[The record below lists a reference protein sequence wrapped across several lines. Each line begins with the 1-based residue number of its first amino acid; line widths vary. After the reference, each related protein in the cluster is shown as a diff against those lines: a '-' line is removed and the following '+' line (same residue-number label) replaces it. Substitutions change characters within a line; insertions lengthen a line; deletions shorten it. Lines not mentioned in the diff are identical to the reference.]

1 MRVKLILKGVLLWVT
16 AFAVIL
22 FISGVDSL
30 YNNGYFIYSIVIC
43 AVLCYACYNLISEK
57 ELKEITLYKWFNK
70 LTAKNMRFVIVD
82 AGQYAYGN
90 NKISP
95 EYIDKL
101 KDKYKLETVKVNRYN
116 KEVEC
121 TIVTINNIVSL
132 VELQK
137 LVGKFVIGLDL
148 YLPEEIESIADS
160 TIVIYDD
167 YIE

>member
-1 MRVKLILKGVLLWVT
+1 MK
-16 AFAVIL
+16 
-22 FISGVDSL
+22 FI
-30 YNNGYFIYSIVIC
+30 
-43 AVLCYACYNLISEK
+43 
-57 ELKEITLYKWFNK
+57 
-70 LTAKNMRFVIVD
+70 IVD
-82 AGQYAYGN
+82 ASQYAYGE

-95 EYIDKL
+95 EYINKL
-101 KDKYKLETVKVNRYN
+101 KDKYKLETIKVNRYN
-116 KEVEC
+116 KEVEY

-148 YLPEEIESIADS
+148 HLPEEIESIADS